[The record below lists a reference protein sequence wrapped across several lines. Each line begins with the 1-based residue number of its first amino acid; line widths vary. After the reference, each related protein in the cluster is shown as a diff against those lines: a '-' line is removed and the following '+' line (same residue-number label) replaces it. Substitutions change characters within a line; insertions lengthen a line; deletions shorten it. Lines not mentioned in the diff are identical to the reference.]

1 MLLCNL
7 LRKQCDITGHLS
19 RLNEEIMAE
28 CFVMLRLSVDKTE
41 KKKKTEEDT
50 GCRAMIIVGASHHYF
65 N

>member
-41 KKKKTEEDT
+41 KKKTEEDT